1 MGREGLSFR
10 AAVGLSLP
18 MIFGRYSVGAWSAGG
33 TLGRSNKS
41 PVVGVGEVDLV
52 ADNSVLRCFSA
63 EEVSVVKDTRRSSGM
78 GEKEVVA
85 GRMEVEVG
93 KRDLNHL
100 TFGELGEI

>member
-1 MGREGLSFR
+1 
-10 AAVGLSLP
+10 
-18 MIFGRYSVGAWSAGG
+18 
-33 TLGRSNKS
+33 
-41 PVVGVGEVDLV
+41 
-52 ADNSVLRCFSA
+52 
-63 EEVSVVKDTRRSSGM
+63 M